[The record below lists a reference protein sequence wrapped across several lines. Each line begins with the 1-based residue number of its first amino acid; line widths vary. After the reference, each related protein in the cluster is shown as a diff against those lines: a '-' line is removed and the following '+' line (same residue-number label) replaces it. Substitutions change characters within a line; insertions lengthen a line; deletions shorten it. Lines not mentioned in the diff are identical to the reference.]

1 MSSSAKFGNL
11 HAAIRYAELGY
22 EVLPVVAGAKNPLT
36 EHGVRDATLDTKT
49 IESWWTRWPNANIGV
64 SAAGLVIIDI
74 DSKGDSRWPEDEE
87 RACELV
93 ESARAISVTPSGGR
107 HFFFRRPDGVSW
119 RCSVRKLAANVDVR
133 TDGGYV
139 VVPPSKLLAGAYV
152 WIEGKELDTAKEF
165 LSTPP
170 KWLCDLLDE
179 REREYTSQIN
189 KFAQLDETRVIEE
202 GTRNDVLFRIGAKL
216 RSIGFDF
223 EEIYSALSVVNRRR
237 CRPQLDDVEVL
248 RIAESASRYDANA
261 IETALVECR
270 YAQIV
275 ESEKI
280 EDEVIEFAK
289 PSEEFV
295 ERAPGILATI
305 SRYIL
310 DTAYRPQPMLS
321 LGSALSFVSVL
332 CGAHYVVDEYGTTTN
347 LYCVGIGPSGCGKE
361 RTRQAIRDIAKA
373 AGVLELVG
381 PEDIASGSG
390 LLRALERNRAQL
402 FQLDEFGRFLSTT
415 HNAYSSP
422 HLYNVTTLLLKL
434 YTSAN
439 VVFTGVAYADVD
451 KTRVIDRPYVALWGT
466 TVPEDFFRSI
476 SRSSIKSGLLSRILL
491 FESRDRTTHQR
502 PADRTVPREI
512 VDFVRSLGNVVVTYS
527 RPAGAIFDSYLEKFE
542 EYALRVRE
550 PYSSLWARA
559 YEAARKLSI
568 IGAVAEG
575 NVIVRDSVAQWACE
589 LAEAIVGRTIAM
601 VMHKLAE
608 SAFEAKRNEIL
619 EFVRERGVVTKTDL
633 CARFRGIR
641 PSERDEILRS
651 LAEEE
656 EIEIEIGSRIG
667 ERGRPKTTVRYVG
680 RRRV

>member
-1 MSSSAKFGNL
+1 MSSSAKYGNL

-74 DSKGDSRWPEDEE
+74 DSKGDVRWPEDEE

-119 RCSVRKLAANVDVR
+119 RCSVRKLAVNVDVR

-152 WIEGKELDTAKEF
+152 WLKELDTAKEF

-170 KWLCDLLDE
+170 RWLCDLLDE
-179 REREYTSQIN
+179 REREYASKVN
-189 KFAQLDETRVIEE
+189 KSAQLDETRVIEE
-202 GTRNDVLFRIGAKL
+202 GARNDVLFRIGAKL

-237 CRPQLDDVEVL
+237 CRPQLDDIEV
-248 RIAESASRYDANA
+248 RHIAESASRYDANA

-275 ESEKI
+275 ESEKV
-280 EDEVIEFAK
+280 EDEIVEFAK

-295 ERAPGILATI
+295 DRAPGILALI
-305 SRYIL
+305 CRYIL

-332 CGAHYVVDEYGTTTN
+332 CGAHCIADEYGTTTN
-347 LYCVGIGPSGCGKE
+347 LYCVGVGPSGCGKE

-373 AGVLELVG
+373 SGVLELVG

-390 LLRALERNRAQL
+390 LLRALERSRAQL

-451 KTRVIDRPYVALWGT
+451 KTRVIDRPHVALWGT

-502 PADRTVPREI
+502 PADKTVPHEI
-512 VDFVRSLGNVVVTYS
+512 VDFVRSLGNVVVSYS

-589 LAEAIVGRTIAM
+589 LAEAIVGRTIA
-601 VMHKLAE
+601 VVTQKLAE
-608 SAFEAKRNEIL
+608 SAFEAKRNEVL
-619 EFVRERGVVTKTDL
+619 EFIRERGTVTKTDL

-656 EIEIEIGSRIG
+656 EIEIEVGSRIG

-680 RRRV
+680 RRRA

>member
-1 MSSSAKFGNL
+1 MSSSARFGNL

-36 EHGVRDATLDTKT
+36 EHGVRDATFDTKT
-49 IESWWTRWPNANIGV
+49 IESWWTRWPNANIGI

-74 DSKGDSRWPEDEE
+74 DSKGDVRWPEDEE

-152 WIEGKELDTAKEF
+152 WLKELDTAKEF

-179 REREYTSQIN
+179 REREYTSKVN
-189 KFAQLDETRVIEE
+189 KSTQLDETRVIEE

-223 EEIYSALSVVNRRR
+223 EEIHSALSVVNRRR
-237 CRPQLDDVEVL
+237 CRPQLDDVEVW

-280 EDEVIEFAK
+280 EDEIVEFAK

-295 ERAPGILATI
+295 NRAPGILASI

-332 CGAHYVVDEYGTTTN
+332 CGAHYVADEYGTTTN
-347 LYCVGIGPSGCGKE
+347 LYCVGVGPSGCGKE

-390 LLRALERNRAQL
+390 LLRALERSRAQL

-451 KTRVIDRPYVALWGT
+451 KTRVIDRPHVALWGT

-502 PADRTVPREI
+502 PANRTVPREI

-527 RPAGAIFDSYLEKFE
+527 RPAGAIFDSYLEKYE

-589 LAEAIVGRTIAM
+589 LAEAIVGRTIA
-601 VMHKLAE
+601 VVTHKLAE
-608 SAFEAKRNEIL
+608 SAFEAKRNEVL
-619 EFVRERGVVTKTDL
+619 EFIRERGTVTKTDL

-656 EIEIEIGSRIG
+656 EIEIEVGSRIG

-680 RRRV
+680 RRRA

>member
-49 IESWWTRWPNANIGV
+49 IESWWLRWPNANIGV

-74 DSKGDSRWPEDEE
+74 DSKDDVRWPEDEE
-87 RACELV
+87 QACELV

-152 WIEGKELDTAKEF
+152 WLKELDTAKEF

-179 REREYTSQIN
+179 REREYTSKIN
-189 KFAQLDETRVIEE
+189 KSAQLDETRVIEE

-223 EEIYSALSVVNRRR
+223 EEIYSALSAVNRRR
-237 CRPQLDDVEVL
+237 CRPQLDDVEVC

-295 ERAPGILATI
+295 ERAPGVLASI

-332 CGAHYVVDEYGTTTN
+332 CGAHCIADEYGTTTN

-373 AGVLELVG
+373 SGVLELIG

-451 KTRVIDRPYVALWGT
+451 KTRVIDRPHVALWGT

-512 VDFVRSLGNVVVTYS
+512 VDFVSSLGNVVVTYS

-589 LAEAIVGRTIAM
+589 LAEAIIGRTIAI
-601 VMHKLAE
+601 VTHKLAE

>member
-1 MSSSAKFGNL
+1 MSSSARFGNL

-36 EHGVRDATLDTKT
+36 EHGVRDATLDTKM

-64 SAAGLVIIDI
+64 SATGLVIIDI
-74 DSKGDSRWPEDEE
+74 DSKDNVRWPEDEE

-139 VVPPSKLLAGAYV
+139 VVPPSKLLAGAYA
-152 WIEGKELDTAKEF
+152 WLKELDTAKEF

-179 REREYTSQIN
+179 REREYTSKVN
-189 KFAQLDETRVIEE
+189 KSTQLDETRVIEE

-237 CRPQLDDVEVL
+237 CRPQLDDIEVQ

-275 ESEKI
+275 ESEKV
-280 EDEVIEFAK
+280 EDEIVEFAK

-295 ERAPGILATI
+295 DRAPGILASI

-347 LYCVGIGPSGCGKE
+347 LYCVGVGPSGCGKE

-373 AGVLELVG
+373 SGVLELVG

-390 LLRALERNRAQL
+390 LLRALERSRAQL

-451 KTRVIDRPYVALWGT
+451 KTRVIDRPHVALWGT

-502 PADRTVPREI
+502 PANRTVPREI

-527 RPAGAIFDSYLEKFE
+527 RPAGAIFDSYLEKYE

-575 NVIVRDSVAQWACE
+575 NVVVRDSVAQWACE
-589 LAEAIVGRTIAM
+589 LAEAIVGRTITVVAR
-601 VMHKLAE
+601 KLAE
-608 SAFEAKRNEIL
+608 STFEAKRNEIL
-619 EFVRERGVVTKTDL
+619 EFIRERGVVTKTEL
-633 CARFRGIR
+633 CSRFRGIR

-656 EIEIEIGSRIG
+656 EIEVEAGSRIG
-667 ERGRPKTTVRYVG
+667 ERGRPKTIVRYLG
-680 RRRV
+680 RQRL

>member
-1 MSSSAKFGNL
+1 MSSSAKYGNL

-74 DSKGDSRWPEDEE
+74 DSKGDVRWPEDEE

-119 RCSVRKLAANVDVR
+119 RCSVRKLAVNVDVR

-152 WIEGKELDTAKEF
+152 WLKELDTAKEF

-170 KWLCDLLDE
+170 RWLCDLLDE
-179 REREYTSQIN
+179 REREYALKVN
-189 KFAQLDETRVIEE
+189 KSAQLDETRVIEE
-202 GTRNDVLFRIGAKL
+202 GARNDVLFRIGAKL

-237 CRPQLDDVEVL
+237 CRPQLDDIEV
-248 RIAESASRYDANA
+248 RHIAESASRYDANA

-275 ESEKI
+275 ESEKV
-280 EDEVIEFAK
+280 EDEIVEFAK

-295 ERAPGILATI
+295 DRAPGILALI
-305 SRYIL
+305 CRYIL

-332 CGAHYVVDEYGTTTN
+332 CGAHCIADEYGTTTN
-347 LYCVGIGPSGCGKE
+347 LYCVGVGPSGCGKE

-373 AGVLELVG
+373 SGVLELVG

-390 LLRALERNRAQL
+390 LLRALERSRAQL

-451 KTRVIDRPYVALWGT
+451 KTRVIDRPHVALWGT

-502 PADRTVPREI
+502 PADKTVPHEI
-512 VDFVRSLGNVVVTYS
+512 VDFVRSLGNVVVSYS

-589 LAEAIVGRTIAM
+589 LAEAIVGRTIA
-601 VMHKLAE
+601 VVTQKLAE
-608 SAFEAKRNEIL
+608 SAFEAKRNEVL
-619 EFVRERGVVTKTDL
+619 EFIRERGTVTKTDL

-656 EIEIEIGSRIG
+656 EIEIEVGSRIG

-680 RRRV
+680 RRRA

>member
-49 IESWWTRWPNANIGV
+49 IESWWLRWPNANIGV

-107 HFFFRRPDGVSW
+107 HFFFRRSDGVSW

-152 WIEGKELDTAKEF
+152 WLKELDTAKEF

-237 CRPQLDDVEVL
+237 CRPQLDDVEVC

-295 ERAPGILATI
+295 ERAPGVLASI

-332 CGAHYVVDEYGTTTN
+332 CGAHCIADEYGTTTN

-373 AGVLELVG
+373 SGVLELIG

-451 KTRVIDRPYVALWGT
+451 KTRVIDRPHVALWGT

-512 VDFVRSLGNVVVTYS
+512 VDFVSSLGNVVVTYS

-589 LAEAIVGRTIAM
+589 LAEAIIGRTIAI
-601 VMHKLAE
+601 VTHKLAE

>member
-1 MSSSAKFGNL
+1 MSSSARFSNL

-36 EHGVRDATLDTKT
+36 EHGVRDATFDTKT

-74 DSKGDSRWPEDEE
+74 DSKGDARWPEDEE
-87 RACELV
+87 HACELV

-139 VVPPSKLLAGAYV
+139 VVPPSKLLAGAYT
-152 WIEGKELDTAKEF
+152 WLKELDTAKEF

-170 KWLCDLLDE
+170 RWLCDLLDE
-179 REREYTSQIN
+179 REREYTLKIN
-189 KFAQLDETRVIEE
+189 RCAQLDETRVIEE

-237 CRPQLDDVEVL
+237 CRPQLDDVEVW

-270 YAQIV
+270 YAQII
-275 ESEKI
+275 ESEKVENDI
-280 EDEVIEFAK
+280 VEFAK

-295 ERAPGILATI
+295 ERAPGILALI

-321 LGSALSFVSVL
+321 LGSALSFVSAL
-332 CGAHYVVDEYGTTTN
+332 CGAHCIADEYGTTTN

-373 AGVLELVG
+373 SGVLELIG
-381 PEDIASGSG
+381 PEDIASGAG

-451 KTRVIDRPYVALWGT
+451 KTRVIDRPHVALWGT

-502 PADRTVPREI
+502 PADRAAPREI
-512 VDFVRSLGNVVVTYS
+512 IDFVRSLGNVVVTYS

-550 PYSSLWARA
+550 PYSSLWSRA

-589 LAEAIVGRTIAM
+589 LTEAVVGRTIA
-601 VMHKLAE
+601 VIANKLAE

-619 EFVRERGVVTKTDL
+619 EFIRERGTITKTDL
-633 CARFRGIR
+633 CSRFRGIR

-651 LAEEE
+651 LVEEE
-656 EIEIEIGSRIG
+656 EIEVEVGATHA
-667 ERGRPKTTVRYVG
+667 RGRPKTIVRYVG
-680 RRRV
+680 RR

>member
-1 MSSSAKFGNL
+1 MSLSAKFSNL

-36 EHGVRDATLDTKT
+36 EHGVRDATFDTKT
-49 IESWWTRWPNANIGV
+49 IESWWTRWPNANVGI

-74 DSKGDSRWPEDEE
+74 DSKGDARWPEDEE

-107 HFFFRRPDGVSW
+107 HFFFRRPDGVAW

-152 WIEGKELDTAKEF
+152 WLKELDTAKEF

-179 REREYTSQIN
+179 REREYTSRIN
-189 KFAQLDETRVIEE
+189 KSAQLDETRVIEE

-237 CRPQLDDVEVL
+237 CRPQLDDIEVR

-275 ESEKI
+275 EKEEV
-280 EDEVIEFAK
+280 EDDVIEFAK

-295 ERAPGILATI
+295 ERAPGVLASI

-321 LGSALSFVSVL
+321 LGSALSFASVL
-332 CGAHYVVDEYGTTTN
+332 CGAHCVVDEYGTTTN
-347 LYCVGIGPSGCGKE
+347 LYCVGVGPSGCGKE
-361 RTRQAIRDIAKA
+361 RTRQAIRDIARA
-373 AGVLELVG
+373 CGVLDLVG

-451 KTRVIDRPYVALWGT
+451 KTRVIDRPHVALWGT

-476 SRSSIKSGLLSRILL
+476 SRSSIKSGLLSRILF

-512 VDFVRSLGNVVVTYS
+512 VDFVRSLGNAVVTYS

-542 EYALRVRE
+542 EYVLRVRE

-559 YEAARKLSI
+559 YELARKLSI

-575 NVIVRDSVAQWACE
+575 NVVVRDSVAQWACE
-589 LAEAIVGRTIAM
+589 LAEAIVGRTITVVAQ
-601 VMHKLAE
+601 KLAE
-608 SAFEAKRNEIL
+608 SAFEAKRNEIF
-619 EFVRERGVVTKTDL
+619 EFIRERGTITKTDL
-633 CARFRGIR
+633 CSRFRGIR

-651 LAEEE
+651 LVEEE
-656 EIEIEIGSRIG
+656 EIEVEVGSGIAT
-667 ERGRPKTTVRYVG
+667 RGRPKTVVRYVG
-680 RRRV
+680 RRRA